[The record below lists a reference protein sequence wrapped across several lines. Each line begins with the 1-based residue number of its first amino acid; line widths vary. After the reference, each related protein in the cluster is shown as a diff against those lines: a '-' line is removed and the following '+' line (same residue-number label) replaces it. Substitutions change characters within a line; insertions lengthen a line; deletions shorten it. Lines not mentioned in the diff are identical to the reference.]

1 VEWKVR
7 RMEACDEAAF
17 VPFLGNWISDR
28 PVAVHFEWLYRG
40 NPHGNAVTWIAVL
53 DKGDRIVGCTSV
65 FPRRMRLD
73 GQPVL
78 GCFGGDSFVD
88 PDFRRRGIAQSLHK
102 YSVPDMRQLEIQC
115 HYGFPVPAN
124 LRAFVRAGALDPCD
138 FHRFWL
144 PLNAERIVRSL
155 HLGPFAPFAAT
166 ILNPAVKLYLAR
178 NLFRNSPSRNRL
190 QVVGTFD
197 SKVDELFDS
206 IAHRFGICCV
216 RDSTY
221 LNWRFS
227 NHPFIKSTIVKWQD
241 NGTLLA
247 YAVLDLRAEQCKILD
262 FLVRDDEEIGY
273 DFLASLAQFASDK
286 GKESISLNLYA
297 CGPSAKMFRQSGFR
311 RRGNGHRLMV
321 HTIHDPKK
329 DKIFKDPDKW
339 FLMPGDRD
347 VG

>member
-1 VEWKVR
+1 MEWKVR
-7 RMEACDEAAF
+7 RMEARDEAAF

-28 PVAVHFEWLYRG
+28 PVAAHFDWLYRG

-53 DKGDRIVGCTSV
+53 EKGDRIVGCTSI

-73 GQPVL
+73 GEPIL
-78 GCFGGDSFVD
+78 GSYGGDSFVD

-102 YSVPDMRQLEIQC
+102 YSVSDMRQLDIQC

-138 FHRFWL
+138 FHRFQL
-144 PLNAERIVRSL
+144 PLNAEWIVRSL
-155 HLGPFAPFAAT
+155 HLGPIAPFAAT
-166 ILNPAVKLYLAR
+166 ILNPVIKLYLAR
-178 NLFRNSPSRNRL
+178 KIFRNSPPRNRL

-206 IAHRFGICCV
+206 VAHRFGICCV
-216 RDSTY
+216 RDSAY

-247 YAVLDLRAEQCKILD
+247 YAVLDLSTEQCKILD
-262 FLVRDDEEIGY
+262 FLVRDDEEIGH
-273 DFLASLAQFASDK
+273 DFLSSLAQFAREK
-286 GKESISLNLYA
+286 GKESISLNLYS
-297 CGPSAKMFRQSGFR
+297 CGPGARIFRQSGFR
-311 RRGNGHRLMV
+311 RLGNGRRLMV
-321 HTIHDPKK
+321 LTIHEPVK
-329 DKIFKDPDKW
+329 DKIFDDPDKW

-347 VG
+347 AG